1 MELNLNITEKEI
13 ISTTNDMDL
22 GRLIRKRFWNLKEEN
37 EYLNNVGYVS
47 TLYSEIENLIINWE
61 IDGTETAGHLT
72 RQIMKLIE
80 KQK

>member
-13 ISTTNDMDL
+13 ISITNDMEL

-47 TLYSEIENLIINWE
+47 NLYSEIENLIINWE

-72 RQIMKLIE
+72 RQIMQLIE

>member
-13 ISTTNDMDL
+13 ISITNDMEL
-22 GRLIRKRFWNLKEEN
+22 GRLIRKRFWNLKEEK

-47 TLYSEIENLIINWE
+47 TLYSGIENLIISWE

-72 RQIMKLIE
+72 RQIMQLIE

>member
-13 ISTTNDMDL
+13 ISITNDMDL

-47 TLYSEIENLIINWE
+47 TLYSGIENLIINWE

-72 RQIMKLIE
+72 RQIMQLIE

>member
-13 ISTTNDMDL
+13 ISITNDMDL

-37 EYLNNVGYVS
+37 EYLNNVGYVP
-47 TLYSEIENLIINWE
+47 TLYSEVENLIINWE

-72 RQIMKLIE
+72 RQIMQLIE

>member
-13 ISTTNDMDL
+13 ISITNDMEL

-37 EYLNNVGYVS
+37 EYLNNVGYAP

-72 RQIMKLIE
+72 RQIMQLIE